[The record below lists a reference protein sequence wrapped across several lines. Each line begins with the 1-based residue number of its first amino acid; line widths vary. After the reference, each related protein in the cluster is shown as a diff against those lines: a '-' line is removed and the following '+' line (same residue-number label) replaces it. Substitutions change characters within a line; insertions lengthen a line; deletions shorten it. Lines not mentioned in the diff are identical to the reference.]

1 MRRLLPSQQEAATAG
16 QGRNPGRHGPLNGD
30 RPGRWNRVSFKARHW
45 EDIRVSDHE
54 ATFHLYCLIHARPR
68 AEREA
73 AASSTDR
80 FPLTPE
86 GWRSAE

>member
-1 MRRLLPSQQEAATAG
+1 M
-16 QGRNPGRHGPLNGD
+16 
-30 RPGRWNRVSFKARHW
+30 
-45 EDIRVSDHE
+45 SDHE